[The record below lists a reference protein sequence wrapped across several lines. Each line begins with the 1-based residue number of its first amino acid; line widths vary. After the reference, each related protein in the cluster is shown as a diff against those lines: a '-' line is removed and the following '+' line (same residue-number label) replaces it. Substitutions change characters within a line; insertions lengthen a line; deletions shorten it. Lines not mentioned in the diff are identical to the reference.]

1 MIFERTLTWKANE
14 YCGSVQLNIS
24 FYLNFNTKVTKMI
37 TKPIV
42 IISLVLAVLNGALAE
57 SCRNPR
63 AEAASFTSE
72 DATIVS
78 QIAYIAE
85 FSLQCDGDLPKDYAL
100 YAEVEGRPLT
110 AARVGENK
118 YQVKKNDFN
127 LYLHFRNSQ
136 GYYGF
141 IIPLF
146 QDKIKCHLLQ
156 T

>member
-1 MIFERTLTWKANE
+1 
-14 YCGSVQLNIS
+14 
-24 FYLNFNTKVTKMI
+24 MI

-118 YQVKKNDFN
+118 YQVKKTILTDPTF
-127 LYLHFRNSQ
+127 
-136 GYYGF
+136 
-141 IIPLF
+141 
-146 QDKIKCHLLQ
+146 
-156 T
+156 